1 MEEEPKQTP
10 EKVEFQMRNEDF
22 PALPSTSSFGSKQN
36 KIMIPAGSSSLQMGN
51 PNAGFSTETK
61 TNILTDNPSAG
72 FAPETEPNIL
82 AGNPSVGFAPE
93 SESNFS
99 SILQSEAR
107 INVQTYPDDTMTN
120 IPPTMLTD
128 QFGMAGLLAAYRG
141 MYLEPNI
148 ALLVIGEKAEL
159 MGLGMNSELEVP
171 SPSGHG
177 RSEIHLNYGG
187 PWADKPNH
195 APHVDVQIPEKYKTN
210 ELIREKLAKIK
221 FPLLEEDALFYLFY
235 NYPGEE
241 YQIAAAH
248 ELHVRE
254 WRYHKLERIWLRRL
268 NLGSV
273 IEHTAL
279 FERGTYNV
287 FDSEHWRKVPRE
299 MTVEYKDL
307 EKQPELPLNMK
318 VFFES

>member
-159 MGLGMNSELEVP
+159 MGLGMNS
-171 SPSGHG
+171 
-177 RSEIHLNYGG
+177 
-187 PWADKPNH
+187 D
-195 APHVDVQIPEKYKTN
+195 
-210 ELIREKLAKIK
+210 
-221 FPLLEEDALFYLFY
+221 
-235 NYPGEE
+235 
-241 YQIAAAH
+241 
-248 ELHVRE
+248 
-254 WRYHKLERIWLRRL
+254 
-268 NLGSV
+268 SV
-273 IEHTAL
+273 IFSNKIVL
-279 FERGTYNV
+279 
-287 FDSEHWRKVPRE
+287 P
-299 MTVEYKDL
+299 KDGI
-307 EKQPELPLNMK
+307 
-318 VFFES
+318 